1 MFENRKLIIAT
12 KHRKE
17 SVIAPILER
26 ELGVRCFVD
35 ETFDTDLL
43 GTFTGEVERQLDPIS
58 TAREKCLQAM
68 KINDCELGIASEG
81 SFGPHPSLF
90 FVSADDEFLIFI
102 DKKNNL
108 EIIAREL
115 STETNFN
122 GKELITENELLDFAQ
137 SIGFPAHGLILRQS
151 KNDISEIHKGITDP
165 EILKTTF
172 ENLRSNHHAV
182 YVETDMRAMYNPTR
196 MEVIKKAAEKLV
208 EKIKS
213 ACPVCQMPGFVI
225 AQAKKGLEC
234 SLCGSPTNSTL
245 SYLYQC
251 QHCNFTKEEMYPN
264 KKTAEDPMY
273 CDYCN
278 P

>member
-1 MFENRKLIIAT
+1 MF
-12 KHRKE
+12 
-17 SVIAPILER
+17 
-26 ELGVRCFVD
+26 
-35 ETFDTDLL
+35 
-43 GTFTGEVERQLDPIS
+43 
-58 TAREKCLQAM
+58 
-68 KINDCELGIASEG
+68 
-81 SFGPHPSLF
+81 
-90 FVSADDEFLIFI
+90 
-102 DKKNNL
+102 
-108 EIIAREL
+108 
-115 STETNFN
+115 
-122 GKELITENELLDFAQ
+122 
-137 SIGFPAHGLILRQS
+137 
-151 KNDISEIHKGITDP
+151 
-165 EILKTTF
+165 
-172 ENLRSNHHAV
+172 
-182 YVETDMRAMYNPTR
+182 NPTR

-225 AQAKKGLEC
+225 SQAKRGLEC